1 MPLDLTDTTIV
12 FDLDGTI
19 VDTAPD
25 LTAATNHA
33 LGLVGLEPVTV
44 AELHPFIGHGSKAM
58 IEAGLRFRGTSA
70 SGADLVGLHEA
81 FLAYYADNIAVGSR
95 PFEGVPELL
104 DGLLAAGA
112 RLGVCT
118 NKYADLSRLLLEQLD
133 LARRFGAIAGRD
145 TFAVCKPEAGH
156 LTGTVEMAGGR
167 ADRAVMVGDSAV
179 DFATAMAAKVP
190 AIGVTF
196 GYTPRP
202 VRELAPEF
210 AVGAVID
217 HFGEFMP
224 ALERVL
230 ARVARESAV
239 RGSDPSHRR

>member
-1 MPLDLTDTTIV
+1 MPLELAGTTIV
-12 FDLDGTI
+12 FDLDGTL

-33 LGLVGLEPVTV
+33 LSLKGLAPMTV
-44 AELHPFIGHGSKAM
+44 AELHPFIGHGSFVM
-58 IEAGLRFRGTSA
+58 IEAGLRFRGVSL
-70 SGADLVGLHEA
+70 GREEIKRLHEH
-81 FLAYYADNIAVGSR
+81 FLAFYADNIAVGSR
-95 PFEGVPELL
+95 PFEGIPELL
-104 DGLLAAGA
+104 DRLLGLGA

-118 NKYADLSRLLLEQLD
+118 NKLEGLSRTLLQALG
-133 LARRFGAIAGRD
+133 LATHFAVIAGGD
-145 TFAVCKPEAGH
+145 TFAVRKPAAGH
-156 LTGTVEMAGGR
+156 LTGTIERGGGR
-167 ADRAVMVGDSAV
+167 PDRAVMVGDSEV
-179 DFATAMAAKVP
+179 DFAAARAAAVP

-210 AVGAVID
+210 GIGAVID

-230 ARVARESAV
+230 TEPR
-239 RGSDPSHRR
+239 

>member
-1 MPLDLTDTTIV
+1 MPLDLAGTTVV

-33 LGLVGLEPVTV
+33 LGLIGLEPVTV

-58 IEAGLRFRGTSA
+58 IEAGLRFRGVSA
-70 SGADLVGLHEA
+70 GQGEIQRLHEQ
-81 FLAYYADNIAVGSR
+81 FLVYYADNLAVGSV

-104 DGLLAAGA
+104 DRLLGAGA
-112 RLGVCT
+112 RLAVCT
-118 NKYADLSRLLLEQLD
+118 NKLEGLSRSLLGALGLNH
-133 LARRFGAIAGRD
+133 FHAIAGRD
-145 TFAVCKPEAGH
+145 TFPVHKPQAGH

-167 ADRAVMVGDSAV
+167 RERAVMVGDSEV
-179 DFATAMAAKVP
+179 DFATASAAGIP
-190 AIGVTF
+190 AIGVSF

-202 VRELAPEF
+202 ARELAPSY
-210 AVGAVID
+210 GLSAVID

-224 ALERVL
+224 ALQRAL
-230 ARVARESAV
+230 GSSAEHSAKP
-239 RGSDPSHRR
+239 RDLG

>member
-1 MPLDLTDTTIV
+1 MPLDLSDTTIV

-33 LGLVGLEPVTV
+33 LSLVGLAPVTV

-58 IEAGLRFRGTSA
+58 IDAGLRFRGMSIA
-70 SGADLVGLHEA
+70 ADETVRLHDA
-81 FLAYYADNIAVGSR
+81 FLAFYADNIAVGST
-95 PFEGVPELL
+95 PFAGVPELL
-104 DGLLAAGA
+104 DGLAAEGA
-112 RLGVCT
+112 RLAVCT
-118 NKYADLSRLLLEQLD
+118 NKYEGLSKALLAALG
-133 LARRFGAIAGRD
+133 LASRFGAIAGRD

-156 LTGTVEMAGGR
+156 LTGAIEMAGGR
-167 ADRAVMVGDSAV
+167 AERAVMVGDSAV
-179 DFATAMAAKVP
+179 DFATARAANVP

-202 VRELAPEF
+202 VRELAPEMGV
-210 AVGAVID
+210 AAVID

-224 ALERVL
+224 ALEQVL
-230 ARVARESAV
+230 LQHRL
-239 RGSDPSHRR
+239 PS